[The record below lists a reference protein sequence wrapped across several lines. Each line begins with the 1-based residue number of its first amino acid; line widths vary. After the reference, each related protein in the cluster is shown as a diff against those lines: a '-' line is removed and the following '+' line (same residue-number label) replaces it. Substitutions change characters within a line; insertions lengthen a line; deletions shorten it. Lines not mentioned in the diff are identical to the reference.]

1 MTTTIGP
8 GITVGAGVSITSAP
22 PSVVTDGLVLHYD
35 FGNPASY
42 PGSGTTITDLSV
54 SNNTGTVTNEYGYI
68 SYVSNGQTSYFNWAS
83 PDGPNGF
90 GSCILT
96 AEQNTYKDFT
106 MVFQPNFG
114 PGFGGLF
121 AMTAD
126 QSLRVYNGL
135 TWEFPNPGNGN
146 DWAYPSAT
154 TFYINGQVANQ
165 AVAGWNIM
173 GGAKTSP
180 NFPEPSNLYIGT
192 SGYDNRHMQGGIA
205 VVLMYNRTLTAEEQL
220 QNFNFYRSRF
230 GL

>member
-1 MTTTIGP
+1 MAITIGS
-8 GITVGAGVSITSAP
+8 GITVGAGVAITTILSI
-22 PSVVTDGLVLHYD
+22 VTDGLVLHYD
-35 FGNPASY
+35 FSNPASY
-42 PGSGTTITDLSV
+42 SGTGSTITDLSV
-54 SNNTGTVTNEYGYI
+54 SNNTGTVSNEYGYI
-68 SYVSNGQTSYFNWAS
+68 SYVGNGQTSSFNWAS
-83 PDGPNGF
+83 PLGSNGL

-96 AEQNTYKDFT
+96 AGQNTYKDFT

-126 QSLRVYNGL
+126 QSLRVYNGT

-165 AVAGWNIM
+165 AVSGWNIM